1 MGESDQRPRGLRAL
15 GAMLLVVVG
24 ALALIAWLGVSALM
38 GGQINGPNVRLQFG
52 DYHLI
57 AETTTRP
64 NCLPLTQYECFVTI
78 QRPPMGTP
86 PYYTIWAGRIV
97 RVPASGQLTAYTISS
112 GRQLLKL
119 PIVRTG
125 QAPAP

>member
-1 MGESDQRPRGLRAL
+1 MSERDQRPHGFRTLGL
-15 GAMLLVVVG
+15 MLLIAAGVLILGGWLVVG
-24 ALALIAWLGVSALM
+24 GVM
-38 GGQINGPNVRLQFG
+38 GGRINGPQLRLQFG
-52 DYHLI
+52 DFHMI

-64 NCLPLTQYECFVTI
+64 TCLPLTQYECFVTI

-112 GRQLLKL
+112 GRELLRL
-119 PIVRTG
+119 PIRQG
-125 QAPAP
+125 QTP